1 MKAPL
6 IEVFASIQ
14 GEGRHVGRSMVFV
27 RVAVCP
33 IRCRYC
39 DTPHSYEVPSRFP
52 VHEGEHRVFHDNPVP
67 GSVAADLAAGLAK
80 ESAYGP
86 ANFVSLTG
94 GEPLL
99 YPGFVMEFGAGL
111 REQGLQLFL
120 ETAALDPKALG
131 KCLAVVDHL
140 SADYKLPATLA
151 RGDVEAAGDSCV
163 ACAELAIAAGCTVD
177 VKMVLT
183 EAVEESAFCAA
194 LDKLAPLRGSFD
206 LILQP
211 VTPAL
216 EVTEPLSTAR
226 LASFAKLAAPF
237 EPRVLPQVHAQLGID

>member
-39 DTPHSYEVPSRFP
+39 DTPHSYEVPSKFP
-52 VHEGEHRVFHDNPVP
+52 VQEAERQVLHDNPVS
-67 GSVAADLAAGLAK
+67 GAVAADLAASLAK

-99 YPGFVMEFGAGL
+99 YPGFVKELGTSL
-111 REQGLQLFL
+111 RAQGLQLFL

-131 KCLAVVDHL
+131 ECLEVVDHL
-140 SADYKLPATLA
+140 SADYKLPGTLE
-151 RGDVEAAGDSCV
+151 RGDEAAAGENCV
-163 ACAELAIAAGCTVD
+163 ACLTLAIAAGCAVD

-183 EAVEESAFCAA
+183 EHVEESAFCAA
-194 LDKLAPLRGSFD
+194 LAKLEPLRGSFD
-206 LILQP
+206 LVLQP

-216 EVTEPLSTAR
+216 EVTEPLSKAR
-226 LASFAKLAAPF
+226 LASFAKLAASF
-237 EPRVLPQVHAQLGID
+237 GPRVLPQVHAQLGIE